1 LQHLNYKPWFA
12 LAEFVDNSIQSYV
25 ENKATLHQLYGDGWR
40 VRVSIDVDTSSPARI
55 VVRDNAG
62 GISSDAFPRA
72 FRPAVV
78 PPDRSGLS
86 EFGMGM
92 KSAACWFSPR
102 WQVRTKALGE
112 PVERTVKFDIDRIV
126 EDELEELEIEE
137 RPAKASDHYAEISLQ
152 DLHHVPV
159 GRSLGKIKEH
169 LSDIYRC
176 FIRELSKLDTRP
188 LGGLNVTV

>member
-1 LQHLNYKPWFA
+1 
-12 LAEFVDNSIQSYV
+12 
-25 ENKATLHQLYGDGWR
+25 
-40 VRVSIDVDTSSPARI
+40 
-55 VVRDNAG
+55 
-62 GISSDAFPRA
+62 
-72 FRPAVV
+72 
-78 PPDRSGLS
+78 
-86 EFGMGM
+86 MGM

-102 WQVRTKALGE
+102 WQVRTKALGK

-152 DLHHVPV
+152 DHHHVLV

-169 LSDIYRC
+169 LSDIHRC